1 MEIISV
7 VAREWGEGRGD
18 YKEIAKE
25 LQGKKELFCI
35 LIIGVVAWIYTC
47 IKIHKTV
54 YLKKHPF

>member
-35 LIIGVVAWIYTC
+35 LIIGVVA
-47 IKIHKTV
+47 
-54 YLKKHPF
+54 